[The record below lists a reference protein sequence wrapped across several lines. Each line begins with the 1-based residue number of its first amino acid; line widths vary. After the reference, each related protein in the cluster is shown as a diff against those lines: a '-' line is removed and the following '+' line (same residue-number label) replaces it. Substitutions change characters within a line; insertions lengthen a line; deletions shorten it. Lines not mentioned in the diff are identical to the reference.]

1 MINNINI
8 NIIKKMEIEELENFG
23 QLNNEDLITSIYQYG
38 YETPSKIQRVGI
50 PQFMKNSNCIIQSN
64 SGTGKTACFVIGSLY
79 NIDRN
84 LKSLQVVIITNT
96 RELAEQIYDVS
107 KNISLYLNISIGL
120 YRGGINI
127 SNYERYNPNNSDQY
141 KDQMIICTP
150 GRLLDVLKKKIISL
164 DKLKYLILDE
174 CDELLNKGFVDNI
187 REISNYLN
195 TESKVALF
203 SATMNN
209 EIINLSNSLMIG
221 DIYKYLVNNEDVTV
235 REIKQYFMN
244 VENEKYKL
252 DNLIDIYKNI
262 SVAQSII
269 FCNRK
274 ETAEWLSNNLK
285 EQNFNVAYIH
295 GEMELQKRIEILKL
309 FRNGQLK
316 LLIAT
321 DLIARGIDVQQLQ
334 LVINYDIPVKKENYI
349 HRIGRSGRFGK
360 KGFIINLVSN
370 ETYIKLLEIIQFY
383 GAEIENLPSLNLNF
397 FD

>member
-1 MINNINI
+1 
-8 NIIKKMEIEELENFG
+8 MEIDELDNFG

-38 YETPSKIQRVGI
+38 YETPSDIQKVGI
-50 PQFMKNSNCIIQSN
+50 PQFMKNKNCILQSN

-79 NIDRN
+79 NMDKN
-84 LKSLQVVIITNT
+84 QKNLQVVIVTNT
-96 RELAEQIYDVS
+96 KELAEQIYQVS

-127 SNYERYNPNNSDQY
+127 SNYERHNPNNSEQY

-164 DKLKYLILDE
+164 DKLRYLILDE

-187 REISNYLN
+187 REISNYLGSD
-195 TESKVALF
+195 TRVALI
-203 SATMNN
+203 SATMN
-209 EIINLSNSLMIG
+209 EDIMNLSNSLMIG
-221 DIYKYLVNNEDVTV
+221 DIFKYLVKNEEVNV

-285 EQNFNVAYIH
+285 EQDFNVAYIH
-295 GEMELQKRIEILKL
+295 GEMELQRRTDILNL
-309 FRNGQLK
+309 FRSGQLK

-321 DLIARGIDVQQLQ
+321 DLLARGIDVQQLQ
-334 LVINYDIPVKKENYI
+334 LVINYDIPIKKENYI

-370 ETYIKLLEIIQFY
+370 ETYIKLLEITQYY
-383 GAEIENLPSLNLNF
+383 GANIDILPSLNLNF

>member
-1 MINNINI
+1 MDL
-8 NIIKKMEIEELENFG
+8 EELENFG

-38 YETPSKIQRVGI
+38 YETPSEIQRIGI
-50 PQFMKNSNCIIQSN
+50 PQFMKNKNCIIQSN

-79 NIDRN
+79 NLNKD
-84 LKSLQVVIITNT
+84 LKQLQVVIITNT
-96 RELAEQIYDVS
+96 KELAEQIYQVA
-107 KNISLYLNISIGL
+107 KNISLYLKISIGL

-127 SNYERYNPNNSDQY
+127 ANYERHNPNNSNQFN
-141 KDQMIICTP
+141 DQMIICTP

-195 TESKVALF
+195 SETKVALI
-203 SATMNN
+203 SATMND
-209 EIINLSNSLMIG
+209 EIMNLSNSLMIG
-221 DIYKYLVNNEDVTV
+221 DIFKYLVKNEQVNV
-235 REIKQYFMN
+235 SEIKQYFMN
-244 VENEKYKL
+244 VESEKYKL
-252 DNLIDIYKNI
+252 DNLVEIYKNI

-274 ETAEWLSNNLK
+274 ETSEWLSNNLK
-285 EQNFNVAYIH
+285 EQDFNVAYIH
-295 GEMELQKRIEILKL
+295 GEMELQKRTDILNL

-316 LLIAT
+316 ILIAT
-321 DLIARGIDVQQLQ
+321 DLLARGIDVQQLQ

-360 KGFIINLVSN
+360 KGFIISLVSN
-370 ETYIKLLEIIQFY
+370 ETYINLLEISKYY
-383 GAEIENLPSLNLNF
+383 GSEILLLPSLNLNF